1 MKSLKWSLDSFE
13 TEGWTVHMTL
23 CVFCVTWAVRD
34 ELPKSLISKSVLF
47 LVLLLCMNDML
58 VACKFC

>member
-1 MKSLKWSLDSFE
+1 MKSLEWSLDSFE

-23 CVFCVTWAVRD
+23 CAVCVAWAVPV
-34 ELPKSLISKSVLF
+34 ELPKSLIITSVLF

-58 VACKFC
+58 VARKSY